1 MIKEIKQYVSQ
12 LTWSDKRT
20 LTYRIECLERS
31 FNQLRD
37 DMLDDFFPALR
48 EVRYFLQKVHCE
60 TEKKTQKNKKEA
72 NHA

>member
-1 MIKEIKQYVSQ
+1 MIKEIKQYVRQ

-20 LTYRIECLERS
+20 LGYRIECLERS

-48 EVRYFLQKVHCE
+48 EVRYFLQKVRDE
-60 TEKKTQKNKKEA
+60 EEKKAQKKEKGA